1 MGWGLYDMYV
11 RVHLKETLPVM
22 SEDERIWCSWP
33 LFISIGENVYNERY
47 AFDERGLIVVS

>member
-22 SEDERIWCSWP
+22 SEDERIWCSRP
-33 LFISIGENVYNERY
+33 LFISIGENFYNERY